1 MKWDEQGLTMVELIM
16 ATAITGLIVSF
27 LGTSIYQMFTIT
39 EYGNNRLT
47 ATHELQN
54 AAYWFN
60 LDGQRAVSADA
71 NGALLLAISD
81 NSLITYSLAGTELRR
96 TTGGA
101 HMILA
106 RNITSANFSIE
117 DRVITMHLIS
127 SPEGRDNVSENGTY
141 KVHLRPTEEEG

>member
-1 MKWDEQGLTMVELIM
+1 MTNANSVLAAK
-16 ATAITGLIVSF
+16 VSRK
-27 LGTSIYQMFTIT
+27 SAVRYD
-39 EYGNNRLT
+39 
-47 ATHELQN
+47 
-54 AAYWFN
+54 N
-60 LDGQRAVSADA
+60 LA
-71 NGALLLAISD
+71 NIGS
-81 NSLITYSLAGTELRR
+81 S
-96 TTGGA
+96 A